1 MAVRRA
7 RDAPPG
13 RLDPNTPP
21 SERRCMNDV
30 FLMPWSV
37 AADGPPDTARV
48 RAKMEALGYAVTSYT
63 YPPGADF
70 PFHSHAYDK
79 CSSVLE
85 GEFVV
90 TVGSRT
96 WTFVPGAL
104 LFIPAGVEH
113 AARVVGA
120 GAVTSL
126 DGVRR

>member
-1 MAVRRA
+1 
-7 RDAPPG
+7 
-13 RLDPNTPP
+13 
-21 SERRCMNDV
+21 
-30 FLMPWSV
+30 MPWSV
-37 AADGPPDTARV
+37 AADGPPEAARV
-48 RAKMEALGYAVTSYT
+48 RHKMEALGYAVTRYT
-63 YPPGADF
+63 YPAGADF
-70 PFHSHAYDK
+70 PRHRHDYDK

-90 TVGSRT
+90 TVGART
-96 WTFVPGAL
+96 WTFAPGAL

>member
-1 MAVRRA
+1 
-7 RDAPPG
+7 
-13 RLDPNTPP
+13 
-21 SERRCMNDV
+21 MNDV
-30 FLMPWSV
+30 VLMPWSV
-37 AADGPPDTARV
+37 AADGPPEAARV
-48 RAKMEALGYAVTSYT
+48 RRKMETLGYAVTCYT
-63 YPPGADF
+63 YPSGADF
-70 PFHSHAYDK
+70 PFHCHDYDK

-90 TVGSRT
+90 TVGTRT
-96 WTFVPGAL
+96 WTFAPGAL